1 METKQDT
8 SVMQRD
14 GNTLYILHERAYYK
28 GKPVI
33 CNKFSM
39 GVNPDYGDGMT
50 DRDAETFAEE
60 IQTMYNNH
68 ASLQSELSDYKTK
81 YNEQCKRIDDLNT
94 VIADKEER
102 IKELEDENNELTL
115 SLQVANQ
122 GLDCLYS
129 ENEELKGQAKDLG
142 NQL

>member
-1 METKQDT
+1 
-8 SVMQRD
+8 
-14 GNTLYILHERAYYK
+14 
-28 GKPVI
+28 
-33 CNKFSM
+33 M